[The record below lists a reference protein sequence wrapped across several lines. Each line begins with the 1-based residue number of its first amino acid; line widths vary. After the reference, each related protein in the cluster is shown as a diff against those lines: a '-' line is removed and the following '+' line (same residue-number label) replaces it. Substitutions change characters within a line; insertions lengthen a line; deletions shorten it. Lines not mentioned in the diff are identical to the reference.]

1 MSGTGEMNDLQPRSV
16 DFQSA
21 VSPNCIRQG
30 IDPAGGLRTLDRDAD
45 CKSAIQQIEN
55 LRYENR
61 AFPGR
66 WRMLA
71 WAIVLVLVLQPGSL
85 WACAACYGA
94 SDSTM
99 AKGMNAGI
107 FSLLGVVVTVL
118 GSIAGFFVYLAKKS
132 GAAAPPA
139 ITND

>member
-1 MSGTGEMNDLQPRSV
+1 MKIKLKMLLASL
-16 DFQSA
+16 A
-21 VSPNCIRQG
+21 V
-30 IDPAGGLRTLDRDAD
+30 L
-45 CKSAIQQIEN
+45 
-55 LRYENR
+55 
-61 AFPGR
+61 
-66 WRMLA
+66 
-71 WAIVLVLVLQPGSL
+71 LVLQPGSL

-118 GSIAGFFVYLAKKS
+118 GSIAGFFIYLAKKS